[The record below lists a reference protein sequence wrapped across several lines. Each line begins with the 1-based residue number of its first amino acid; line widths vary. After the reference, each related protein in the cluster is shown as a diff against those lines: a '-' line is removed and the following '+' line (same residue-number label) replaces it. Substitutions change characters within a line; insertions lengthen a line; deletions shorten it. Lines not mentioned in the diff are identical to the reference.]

1 MPGPQAARSPCPV
14 VPHHTDLVVV
24 FVPAQETT
32 RRAAAAA
39 AAAACSEPAA
49 PVKGSKRTRP
59 APLAGF
65 DTDSQSDEEGGG
77 DAERGQYP
85 AAAAAADGAP
95 APASL
100 TRLQLVAR
108 RLGRAREAVATLAG
122 VQAQLLEKLREH
134 HRRFALR
141 HGHPGTKDGAAG
153 VAAAGEA
160 LGLGPHGG
168 CCVAPPSAAAAPP
181 PDGRP
186 GQLLPCTEPPLPL
199 SSFCAAHIL
208 LDPHQ
213 VAYVPGKDGR
223 PRLRQPGDAPPAAV
237 TACPAAAAV
246 VQASLVVCGN
256 GGDVRLREEA
266 DRQKHPQLG
275 SAPGPED
282 GPPQV
287 EE

>member
-1 MPGPQAARSPCPV
+1 M
-14 VPHHTDLVVV
+14 
-24 FVPAQETT
+24 
-32 RRAAAAA
+32 
-39 AAAACSEPAA
+39 
-49 PVKGSKRTRP
+49 
-59 APLAGF
+59 
-65 DTDSQSDEEGGG
+65 
-77 DAERGQYP
+77 
-85 AAAAAADGAP
+85 
-95 APASL
+95 
-100 TRLQLVAR
+100 AR
-108 RLGRAREAVATLAG
+108 RLGRAREAAATLAG

-186 GQLLPCTEPPLPL
+186 GQHLPCTEPPLPL

-237 TACPAAAAV
+237 TACPAAAAA

-256 GGDVRLREEA
+256 GGDVRLGEEA
-266 DRQKHPQLG
+266 DRQKYPQFG